1 MLNTSPAN
9 PGSRIF
15 LSRALLAFVVVIF
28 YCNIGIY
35 LSLAVSSRLEP
46 QYWLGLLVLLV
57 IAWAVI
63 SPRYRFE
70 VFRTPLFF
78 WCVLFLGLTLIAYA
92 VVPASDISTLK
103 ERIRDVVLLTSLL
116 GVFLMMP
123 DQIVFVRKLVFW
135 AMVLGVLVNL
145 ISLVDSVFLLSG
157 KFIPAQPAGLY
168 INPNESATAL
178 ILGMLLAIGV
188 LAKTR
193 RIPFVIWV
201 FVGVAATFSREAILG
216 WVLVVTVL
224 CISGTVNWKSLLL
237 WISALLAALVVI
249 VLVLIKVDVLNV
261 FVKQF
266 YSMQLHRLVW
276 FVDGISSGSSADIRL
291 KLLKDAWDL
300 FLRHPWLGNGL
311 GSTMQWQQAHSTHN
325 MYLYYMDDYGI
336 VGALLYPLL
345 VWCIVYGS
353 RGETRKTAWCMA
365 IFMLFWGLFDHNVVH
380 NYYALFSI
388 SLMAAMSRISARA
401 GSPEYAGSLG
411 PVRTN

>member
-1 MLNTSPAN
+1 
-9 PGSRIF
+9 
-15 LSRALLAFVVVIF
+15 
-28 YCNIGIY
+28 
-35 LSLAVSSRLEP
+35 
-46 QYWLGLLVLLV
+46 
-57 IAWAVI
+57 
-63 SPRYRFE
+63 
-70 VFRTPLFF
+70 LFF
-78 WCVLFLGLTLIAYA
+78 WCVLFLGLTLMAYA
-92 VVPASDISTLK
+92 VVPSSDISTLK
-103 ERIRDVVLLTSLL
+103 ERIRDVLLLTSLL

-123 DQIVFVRKLVFW
+123 DQIIFVRKLVFW
-135 AMVLGVLVNL
+135 AVVLGVLVNL
-145 ISLVDSVFLLSG
+145 ISLVDSIFLLSG
-157 KFIPAQPAGLY
+157 KFIAAQRPAGLY

-188 LAKTR
+188 VAKTR

-216 WVLVVTVL
+216 WALVVTVL

-237 WISALLAALVVI
+237 WISALVVALVLM
-249 VLVLIKVDVLNV
+249 VLVLIKVGVLNV

-276 FVDGISSGSSADIRL
+276 FADGIRSGTSADIRL

-300 FLRHPWLGNGL
+300 FLQHPWLGNGL
-311 GSTMQWQQAHSTHN
+311 GSTTHWHQAYSTHN

-345 VWCIVYGS
+345 VWCIVYES
-353 RGETRKTAWCMA
+353 REATRRIAWCMA

-388 SLMAAMSRISARA
+388 SLMAAMSKISARA
-401 GSPEYAGSLG
+401 GSPEYAGNPG
-411 PVRTN
+411 PVRTD